1 MLNIRFCFLYGKC
14 HLITIDENLVS
25 LQKFL
30 EIIKQLL
37 PPFREI
43 DDYLY
48 VVSGKPP
55 HLLNINDEEQFN
67 EYQTLITTGC
77 FIWMKLKR

>member
-1 MLNIRFCFLYGKC
+1 MLKIRFCFLYGKC
-14 HLITIDENLVS
+14 YLITIDENLMS
-25 LQKFL
+25 LKRFIEIL
-30 EIIKQLL
+30 EEIL

-55 HLLNINDEEQFN
+55 HLLDVNDENKFN

-77 FIWMKLKR
+77 YIWMKLKR